1 MRGAVTGS
9 GRIGGFDVASS
20 RGSVQSAATHVDPP
34 KYRTVISIQ
43 PDNWQPSRRSPA
55 AVRSACPPP
64 PSDVLGVINGPAK
77 RVPVDGADP
86 DETESVASWA
96 SSSDRT
102 PRMDRRRQNG
112 HARSPSSSASSSASP
127 AASNRLRTP
136 GSYLSPTSPRREA
149 ATNATDD
156 QLVDHPFFALFR
168 DAPYEEESQIL
179 SGRGTVRGVRHR
191 VKSGIAVFVEKRDA
205 TCQKVRLKCILHS
218 YAGLGYT
225 TPYVRILTYDMVCAL
240 LVWSDRRI
248 MLTTSLSAEQLFSL
262 FCLPSDSVNHKN
274 ISLSITKST

>member
-1 MRGAVTGS
+1 M
-9 GRIGGFDVASS
+9 ASS

-43 PDNWQPSRRSPA
+43 PDNRQPSRRSPA

-112 HARSPSSSASSSASP
+112 HARSPSSSASSASP

-149 ATNATDD
+149 AANATDD

-205 TCQKVRLKCILHS
+205 SCQKVRLKCILHR
-218 YAGLGYT
+218 YAGLSIYNA
-225 TPYVRILTYDMVCAL
+225 VRTNTDCMCFVSLVRSPHNADNFVKRRTAL
-240 LVWSDRRI
+240 QS
-248 MLTTSLSAEQLFSL
+248 F
-262 FCLPSDSVNHKN
+262 FCFPSDSVNHKK
-274 ISLSITKST
+274 IFLSPSLKVLN